1 MKGGYTR
8 FDLDANLS
16 VIALDS
22 LYFDAENDQIDR

>member
-8 FDLDANLS
+8 FDLDEYLT

-22 LYFDAENDQIDR
+22 LYFDAENDQEDR